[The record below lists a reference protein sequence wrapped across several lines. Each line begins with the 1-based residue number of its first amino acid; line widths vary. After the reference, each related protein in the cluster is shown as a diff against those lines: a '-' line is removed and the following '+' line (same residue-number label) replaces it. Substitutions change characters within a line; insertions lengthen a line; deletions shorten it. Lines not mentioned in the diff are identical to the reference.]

1 VRVGAPIPPERL
13 AELLTPRSVALI
25 GATDRSN
32 WSRFTFENLRAFSP
46 HVPVYCVHP
55 RHDVVHGEPAHRSI
69 AGIGRPVD
77 LAYVMVPT
85 TEVLHVLE
93 EAADAGVRN
102 AVILTAGFG
111 EAGAAGRAL
120 EERVVA
126 MARERDMLL
135 LGPNGNGF
143 VNAADQLV
151 PYGLT
156 VAAPL
161 RSGPLGIVL
170 QSGGLASFV
179 QQMAS
184 NRGIGISRM
193 VSTGNEAMITATDVL
208 AYLVADER
216 TTAIAAF
223 LESIREPERF
233 REVAAAALEAGKAIV
248 VLSVGRSAAGR
259 EAALA
264 HTGAVAGDQAV
275 ARAALRQLGV
285 VEVRSLEDLLITS
298 GLLAHQRA
306 PLGRRLAA
314 VTPSGGACDLIADR
328 ATDEGMTLPA
338 FPEATA
344 SRLAD
349 LLPSFSNPRNPLDVT
364 GYVVV
369 DPTISYRALEVVADG
384 APGTF
389 DTIVHQVTL
398 PQEPLPDPS
407 PVVGRYRAVAATV
420 RRSAVPV
427 VLLSSV
433 ASDLSPY
440 ARSLLHEFDLHV
452 LNGIEHGMT
461 AIGNAIDWHERRTR
475 LLARQGAAA
484 APAAAVGAV
493 AAVAAVAA
501 GARPASELELRA
513 VLEAGGV
520 PVVPA
525 RLATTAEEA
534 VAAAAELGLPVVL
547 KVVSPDIAH
556 KTEVGGVALDLR
568 GPGDVSAAFAAVTE
582 SARRAAPAARV
593 DGVLLSPMRAGG
605 TELLVSVHRDR
616 DWGPVLVVG
625 LGGVWIEILRDVS
638 LRLLPVAVEEVE
650 EALGE
655 LRGAA
660 VLRGARGRRPVSVR
674 RVAEVAVAVAA
685 VAERLGED
693 LDTLEVNPLWAEG
706 DRVEVLD
713 ALAVWREPA
722 AR

>member
-1 VRVGAPIPPERL
+1 VRVGAPVAPERL

-85 TEVLHVLE
+85 SEVLPVLE

-126 MARERDMLL
+126 MARERAMLL

-306 PLGRRLAA
+306 PLGRRVAA

-440 ARSLLHEFDLHV
+440 ARSLLHELDLHV

-461 AIGNAIDWHERRTR
+461 AIGNTIDWHERRAR
-475 LLARQGAAA
+475 LLARLLARRGAAA
-484 APAAAVGAV
+484 APAAAVG
-493 AAVAAVAA
+493 
-501 GARPASELELRA
+501 GGGRPASELELRA

-582 SARRAAPAARV
+582 SVRRAAPAARV

-605 TELLVSVHRDR
+605 TELLASVHRDR

-625 LGGVWIEILRDVS
+625 LGGVWIEILHDVS
-638 LRLLPVAVEEVE
+638 LRLLPVTVEEVE

-674 RVAEVAVAVAA
+674 RVAEVALALAA
-685 VAERLGED
+685 VADRLGED
-693 LDTLEVNPLWAEG
+693 LDTLEVNPLWADG